1 MYKEVVNINILNKI
15 VDILVEDFSFDRE
28 KLLSDINLQELG
40 LDSIDA
46 VDLIVAL
53 EKTFGFR
60 AEEEKAKKIRTLYDI
75 VRFVE
80 EFIEPEKASMLA

>member
-1 MYKEVVNINILNKI
+1 MVGEAINTQILDKI

-28 KLLSDINLQELG
+28 KLQTDGSLQELG

-53 EKTFGFR
+53 EKTFEFR

-75 VRFVE
+75 VRFIE
-80 EFIEPEKASMLA
+80 ESLQEKAAKPA

>member
-1 MYKEVVNINILNKI
+1 MLEEPINTKILDTI
-15 VDILVEDFSFDRE
+15 IDILVEDFSFDRE
-28 KLLSDINLQELG
+28 KLHLDGNLQELG

-53 EKTFGFR
+53 EKTFEFR

-75 VRFVE
+75 VKFVE
-80 EFIEPEKASMLA
+80 ESIQEKALKPA